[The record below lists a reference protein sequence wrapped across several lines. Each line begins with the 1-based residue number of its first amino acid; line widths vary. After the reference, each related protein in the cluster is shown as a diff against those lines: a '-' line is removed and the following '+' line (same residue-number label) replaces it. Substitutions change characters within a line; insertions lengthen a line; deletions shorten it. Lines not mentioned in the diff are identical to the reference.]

1 MVTPP
6 IRSPRPI
13 RYIILGL
20 LILAAGIVT
29 TAAAIYFGPRAFS
42 APEKAAETQTGAK
55 SRLAVKLVEE
65 VPHTM
70 IVPENVRESLGVQ
83 DSVISRPPT
92 QARPMVM
99 PGSTALDPA
108 RVMRMRTRFN
118 AEVVEITQVP
128 DEAQRLSKGRTVL
141 RELRPGDSVQKGQ
154 VLAVV
159 WSTDV
164 GARKSDL
171 VDALVQL
178 RLDEKRL
185 EEREKLYAQG
195 SLPLDTLLQ
204 TRHDVVS
211 DRNAKERAER
221 TLRTWN
227 IPEQEIAAV
236 YGEAELAAARHGKR
250 DEKKER
256 LWARSELIAPRDG
269 TIVERNVSVGEYVAD
284 NTINLFTIAE
294 VDRLLVIANPPE
306 DQLPALLA
314 LRPGQMHWTLQ
325 TVQTAGDPPIEGPI
339 EDVGYL
345 IDPNQHTAVVKG
357 FIGNPAG
364 TLRAG
369 QFVSATVNLPPPPD
383 VVEVPL
389 TALAEDGKQSFV
401 FVQPDPAQPR
411 YTMRRVQVTH
421 RFEKTAFV
429 RSRLTPAEQKLTP
442 EERAQGFQPR
452 EPLKAGERI
461 IPSGVLELRAAL
473 DDLES
478 KADKNLQATTGLRE
492 IAPGVPG
499 KRSADVARS
508 PFLFI
513 AT

>member
-1 MVTPP
+1 MA
-6 IRSPRPI
+6 RH
-13 RYIILGL
+13 
-20 LILAAGIVT
+20 
-29 TAAAIYFGPRAFS
+29 
-42 APEKAAETQTGAK
+42 GAC
-55 SRLAVKLVEE
+55 
-65 VPHTM
+65 
-70 IVPENVRESLGVQ
+70 
-83 DSVISRPPT
+83 
-92 QARPMVM
+92 
-99 PGSTALDPA
+99 AL
-108 RVMRMRTRFN
+108 RFN

-128 DEAQRLSKGRTVL
+128 DETQRLSKGQTVL
-141 RELRPGDSVQKGQ
+141 RELRPGDRVQKGQ

-159 WSTDV
+159 WSIDV

-236 YGEAELAAARHGKR
+236 YGEAERRPATVRRRKKR
-250 DEKKER
+250 TALGSLR
-256 LWARSELIAPRDG
+256 VRFAPRDG

-314 LRPGQMHWTLQ
+314 LRPEQMHWTLQ

-411 YTMRRVQVTH
+411 IPCGGFGSRTVSRR
-421 RFEKTAFV
+421 RPSSAAAWRPPSRNLRPRKRPRAFNLAR
-429 RSRLTPAEQKLTP
+429 RSSPVSAL
-442 EERAQGFQPR
+442 
-452 EPLKAGERI
+452 
-461 IPSGVLELRAAL
+461 SLRAFWNCGPL
-473 DDLES
+473 S
-478 KADKNLQATTGLRE
+478 TIWNPRPTRTSRRPPVFGKAYLASQGSVVRTWHGLRFFS
-492 IAPGVPG
+492 PRPSTGGSFRGPRTHSLVPQ
-499 KRSADVARS
+499 
-508 PFLFI
+508 
-513 AT
+513 